1 MGMLSGVRVLDLSR
15 VMSGP
20 YCTALLADLGAE
32 VIKVETPGSGDD
44 SRHFGPFV
52 GEASVYFALLNRTKK
67 SVTLNL
73 KEPKARAILAQLT
86 GTCDVVVENFR
97 PGVAARL
104 ECDAARLRAVNPRL
118 VYLSLS
124 GFGQGG
130 PLAGW
135 PAYDL
140 VIQAMSGLMS
150 TTGTAEG
157 SPTACGESIA
167 DVWTGLFGSWAVL
180 AALLHRERTGE
191 GQAIDLAMFDSM
203 LAMQLTGLARLT
215 ASGEAPGRVGNRH
228 PVTSPVDTYASADG
242 SIAMVVT
249 TEAQFAAL
257 CEAIGQPAL
266 AADARF
272 GDNTARRA
280 NYAQL
285 KDAIEAWTCKQS
297 TSDAVRLLQVRG
309 IPAGPVW
316 DLKTAYGSAQ
326 SKLRGVLAP
335 VEHETIASLSMALQ
349 PAKFSGSQG
358 VSPSREPGLGE
369 HTAEVLGGLL
379 GLDAA
384 AIQVLRDTGAI

>member
-1 MGMLSGVRVLDLSR
+1 MGMLSGIRVLDLSR

-52 GEASVYFALLNRTKK
+52 GEASVYFALLNRAKK
-67 SVTLNL
+67 SMTLNL
-73 KEPKARAILAQLT
+73 KEPRAREILAQLA
-86 GTCDVVVENFR
+86 GKCDVVVENFR

-104 ECDAARLRAVNPRL
+104 ECDAARLRAANPRL

-157 SPTACGESIA
+157 PPTASGESIA
-167 DVWTGLFGSWAVL
+167 DAWTGLFGSWAVL

-215 ASGEAPGRVGNRH
+215 ASGEAPARVGNRH
-228 PVTSPVDTYASADG
+228 PVTSPVDTYATADG
-242 SIAMVVT
+242 SVAMVVPT
-249 TEAQFAAL
+249 DAQFAAL
-257 CEAIGQPAL
+257 CEVLGQPGL

-272 GDNTARRA
+272 ADNAARRA
-280 NYAQL
+280 NYEPL
-285 KDAIEAWTCKQS
+285 KEAIEAWTRKQS
-297 TSDAVRLLQVRG
+297 TGDAVRLLQARG

-326 SKLRGVLAP
+326 AKLRGVLAP
-335 VEHETIASLSMALQ
+335 VAHETIASLAMAPQ
-349 PAKFSGSQG
+349 PAKFSGMQPPN
-358 VSPSREPGLGE
+358 PSREPRLGE

-384 AIQVLRDTGAI
+384 AIESLRKARAI

>member
-1 MGMLSGVRVLDLSR
+1 MLSGIRVLDLSR

-32 VIKVETPGSGDD
+32 VIKIETPGSGDD
-44 SRHFGPFV
+44 SRNFGPFV

-73 KEPKARAILAQLT
+73 KEPRARAILARLAAK
-86 GTCDVVVENFR
+86 CDVVVENFR

-104 ECDAARLRAVNPRL
+104 ECDAPRLRAINPRL
-118 VYLSLS
+118 VYLSIS

-150 TTGTAEG
+150 TSGTPEG
-157 SPTACGESIA
+157 PPTASGESIA
-167 DVWTGLFGSWAVL
+167 DVWTGLYGSWAVL

-215 ASGEAPGRVGNRH
+215 ASGEAPARVGNRH
-228 PVTSPVDTYASADG
+228 PVTSPVDTYATADG
-242 SIAMVVT
+242 YVAMVVPSD
-249 TEAQFAAL
+249 AQFVAL
-257 CEAIGQPAL
+257 CEAIGQAQL
-266 AADARF
+266 AGDKRF
-272 GDNTARRA
+272 SGNAARRG
-280 NYAQL
+280 NYAPL
-285 KDAIEAWTCKQS
+285 KEAIEAWTRGQP
-297 TSDAVRLLQVRG
+297 TMEAVRLLQARG

-316 DLKTAYGSAQ
+316 DLKTAYDSEQAR
-326 SKLRGVLAP
+326 LRGTLAP
-335 VEHETIASLSMALQ
+335 VAHPEIGSLAMAGQ
-349 PAKFSGSQG
+349 PAKFSAGTG
-358 VSPSREPGLGE
+358 APAMREPQLGE
-369 HTAEVLGGLL
+369 HTGTVLGELL
-379 GLDAA
+379 GIAA
-384 AIQVLRDTGAI
+384 AEIEALRRAGVI